1 MELNPEIERVLQS
14 IVGKKYNELTD
25 YEKELVG
32 EPYVVTDAYPS
43 DPFKLEKVKDGDNV
57 LIDFSNS
64 LFSCHA
70 TLNCTYLGDLEDI
83 EIHPLIEEPLEDEN
97 GTYFIDIVYH
107 EIYDTDDRA
116 IINKGFEMLKT
127 LDGKSVSLD
136 DLYKIEK
143 FECVDNCEYVED
155 EDYNVLSAKLVLSE
169 YNHLNNDKTITV
181 YIK

>member
-1 MELNPEIERVLQS
+1 MELNLEIERVLEN

-43 DPFKLEKVKDGDNV
+43 DPFKLKKVKDGDNV

-64 LFSCHA
+64 MFSCQA
-70 TLNCTYLGDLEDI
+70 TLNRMYLEDV
-83 EIHPLIEEPLEDEN
+83 EIYPFKEEPLEDEN

-127 LDGKSVSLD
+127 LDGKSVSLA

-143 FECVDNCEYVED
+143 FKCVDDCEYVED

-169 YNHLNNDKTITV
+169 YNHLNGDKTITV
-181 YIK
+181 YVK

>member
-1 MELNPEIERVLQS
+1 MELNLEIERVLHN
-14 IVGKKYNELTD
+14 IIGKKYNELTD

-32 EPYVVTDAYPS
+32 EPYIAEDAFPS
-43 DPFKLEKVKDGDNV
+43 DPFKLEEVKTGDVV
-57 LIDFSNS
+57 LVDFTNS
-64 LFSCHA
+64 LFSCRA
-70 TLNCTYLGDLEDI
+70 TLNRVYLEDVEVYPI
-83 EIHPLIEEPLEDEN
+83 IDEPLKDEN
-97 GTYFIDIVYH
+97 GEYFIDIVHH

-143 FECVDNCEYVED
+143 FKCVDDCEYVED

-169 YNHLNNDKTITV
+169 YNHLNGDKTITIYV
-181 YIK
+181 K

>member
-1 MELNPEIERVLQS
+1 MELNLEIERALQN

-43 DPFKLEKVKDGDNV
+43 DPFKLEDVEDGDNV

-70 TLNCTYLGDLEDI
+70 TLNRVYLEDV
-83 EIHPLIEEPLEDEN
+83 EIYPFIEEPLEDEN

-143 FECVDNCEYVED
+143 FKCVDECEYVED

-169 YNHLNNDKTITV
+169 YNHLNGDKTITIYV
-181 YIK
+181 K